1 MYITNLSFV
10 PVHMSVFV
18 SVSIFVFI
26 PEVNSD
32 SKLKVEQQEANTKLA
47 KLTSLAKLYS
57 ADRRFKE
64 AP

>member
-1 MYITNLSFV
+1 M
-10 PVHMSVFV
+10 FV